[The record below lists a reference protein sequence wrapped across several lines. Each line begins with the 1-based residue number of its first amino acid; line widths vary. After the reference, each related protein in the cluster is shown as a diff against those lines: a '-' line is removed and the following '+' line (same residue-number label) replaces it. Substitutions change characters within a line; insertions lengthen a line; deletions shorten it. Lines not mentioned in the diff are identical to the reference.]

1 MVVTRMV
8 LSDIM
13 PRPRT
18 VDTTGKSTGTRRIDV
33 RVTDSQYEKLRKR
46 AERAGITVS
55 QLVRQVLV

>member
-1 MVVTRMV
+1 MVVICMV

-13 PRPRT
+13 ARPRT
-18 VDTTGKSTGTRRIDV
+18 VDTTGKSAGTRRLDV
-33 RVTDSQYEKLRKR
+33 RVTDTQYEKLRKR